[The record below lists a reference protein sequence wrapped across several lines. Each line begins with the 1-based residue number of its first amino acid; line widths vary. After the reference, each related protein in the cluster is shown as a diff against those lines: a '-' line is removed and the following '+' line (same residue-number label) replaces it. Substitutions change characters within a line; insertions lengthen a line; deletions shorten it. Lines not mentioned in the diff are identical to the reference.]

1 MLHDITM
8 PHSPLIKNE
17 RSVYMTELT
26 TIDPNNYA
34 AMAKAMGIAHEG
46 TGKAKSSSLA
56 RLRIN
61 HSPVMGTAEGNGKNV
76 NVEVVSGGTYKL
88 EIPDGPTYYASS
100 IKMRPFMQR
109 FMYKRFIMG
118 NANSPNRYVKT
129 IMHDDLNVDLKDND
143 GGFNCGKPAGYIQD
157 FKALPEKTQELI
169 KQIKRVRV
177 VLGTVEL
184 VSATDEKGNSVDV
197 DATPFIWEIDNR
209 DAFKFVGDAFT
220 KLAKMQ
226 RLPVQHMITANT
238 DERKLPNGNSFF
250 VPVVSLNVT
259 DTISLTEKDQTMFA
273 DFMTW
278 IDNYNNYIVNA
289 WAEKANSSME
299 DGDSEVIDD
308 LVDIEIEEEVA

>member
-1 MLHDITM
+1 
-8 PHSPLIKNE
+8 
-17 RSVYMTELT
+17 MTELT

-34 AMAKAMGIAHEG
+34 AMAKAMGIANEG

-61 HSPVMGTAEGNGKNV
+61 HSPVMGTAEVNGKNV
-76 NVEVVSGGTYKL
+76 NVETIEGGTYKL

-100 IKMRPFMQR
+100 IKIRPFMQR

-118 NANSPNRYVKT
+118 GATAPNRYIKT
-129 IMHDDLNVDLKDND
+129 IMADTLNIDLKDND

-184 VSATDEKGNSVDV
+184 INPMNDKGEEVQVDV
-197 DATPFIWEIDNR
+197 TPFIWEIDNR
-209 DAFKFVGDAFT
+209 DAFKFVGEAFT

-226 RLPVQHMITANT
+226 RLPVQHFITANT
-238 DERKLPNGNSFF
+238 SERKMPNGNSFF

-259 DTISLTEKDQTMFA
+259 EVIQLTQDDQGMFA
-273 DFMTW
+273 DFMSW
-278 IDNYNNYIVNA
+278 VDNYNNYIINA
-289 WAEKANSSME
+289 WAEKANSKME
-299 DGDSEVIDD
+299 DDD
-308 LVDIEIEEEVA
+308 VDVVDDMVDIEIDEEVA